1 MGSCCVKEVRGNPG
15 SSRPSSRPRN
25 PTRVQGGSRVYI
37 RAQDPSVKLARK
49 IIHLPQEIRSGPPP
63 GDDTGESS
71 VQKTLIRNDSTVVS
85 DREDAPVEAG
95 SVQLEDGQVAYMP
108 QSFAPEPRTGFHD
121 DTARNGDV
129 MRNVRSGGGNVDNKQ
144 ISQYKLGYGP
154 RTDDVIV
161 ELINMNISHVP
172 PTEGN
177 DYLYDPE
184 THPAEFDA
192 INTLV
197 TSQLLINLTRRCLW
211 ENGEK
216 EVPAWRWGRDPITVY
231 PYAFKVPTAYYK
243 VEPSGDIPGELLFGY
258 FKQGDE
264 TLFFCRSFDAI
275 AHETGGLFNRIFS

>member
-37 RAQDPSVKLARK
+37 RAQDPSVKLALK

-63 GDDTGESS
+63 GRDTAETS
-71 VQKTLIRNDSTVVS
+71 VQKTLIRNDSTVMS
-85 DREDAPVEAG
+85 DRESATVEAG
-95 SVQLEDGQVAYMP
+95 SVQLEDDQVTYMP
-108 QSFAPEPRTGFHD
+108 QSFAPEPRT
-121 DTARNGDV
+121 ARNGDA

-216 EVPAWRWGRDPITVY
+216 EVPAWRWGRDPITAY

-275 AHETGGLFNRIFS
+275 AHETGGLFNRSFS